1 MEQTKSDSGGIPISD
16 LRPEINRALAV
27 RWFHEVW
34 VERRTETIDELFPP
48 GSIGHT
54 ENGDQ
59 GPAEFKAGREGLL
72 NAFPDMHVEVED
84 TAADGDQVVV
94 RWRARG
100 THRGDG
106 LGMPPTNR
114 KVDFRGMTWLTF
126 RNGVIVEGWDSWN
139 LGKLL
144 ESLK

>member
-54 ENGDQ
+54 E
-59 GPAEFKAGREGLL
+59 
-72 NAFPDMHVEVED
+72 
-84 TAADGDQVVV
+84 TAI
-94 RWRARG
+94 RARPNSRPG
-100 THRGDG
+100 AKG
-106 LGMPPTNR
+106 
-114 KVDFRGMTWLTF
+114 
-126 RNGVIVEGWDSWN
+126 S
-139 LGKLL
+139 
-144 ESLK
+144 